1 MQPSLDS
8 SPRNILSLLRS
19 QSEHFGDRVAIQ
31 APDGPAI
38 SYAELYRRVAA
49 MTADLHARGIVHDSR
64 VAIVLPNG
72 LDMAMALLG
81 TSCAA
86 IAVPFN
92 PAYKAPEYESYFRET
107 RASHLLVRKGTPS
120 PARLVAEKLGMQM
133 LELAEHCR
141 LESASCQGTEQEA
154 FDPNPP
160 APAPD
165 RVAMILLT
173 SGSTGR
179 PKRVPLTHRN
189 LCASARDVRDSLSL
203 CPGDCCLSM
212 WEQHHIG
219 GLVDLLLAP
228 LASGGRVICAGSFNA
243 ERFFELLASHA
254 PTWFQ
259 GVPITLRELIVYGK
273 SRFNP
278 MPAHSLRFLRSVAA
292 ALPPSLMEEIE
303 GYFGVPVIQTF
314 GMTEASPLITT
325 NLLPP
330 NRRKPGSA
338 GRSCGPEVVIMN
350 EAGVPLGPGQY
361 GEVAV
366 RGENIFSGYEDYPEA
381 NAAAF
386 RNGWF
391 YTGDTGYLDE
401 DGYLFLRGRVKEM
414 INRGGE
420 KISPYE
426 VEDILSRHPD
436 VSQVAAFAVP
446 HATLGEEVC
455 VAIVLRESR
464 QLTESAVREYAAQNL
479 SAFKVPRAVIFLDA
493 MPRCA
498 VGKVRRQDLADM
510 ALKARA
516 KEGFTAP
523 RSELEALLAK
533 LWATELE
540 LAQVGIDDDFSA
552 LGGDSLSSVRL
563 LTAIKALL
571 GLDFSDDAL
580 SEFTTVRK
588 IAQHI
593 ENMGYELSHDS
604 KLLDL
609 ELRTVLAAAA
619 TQDKLAHGNPAEMR
633 KRLEQSLS
641 IHDFKVLRESGLN
654 KMTPAELDALMDV
667 KSGATWAD
675 WLARVPLG
683 FSAWRVPF
691 EFHSWRRQTKKEI
704 ARHPDSRRWQRRT
717 INENIQHYSA
727 SRTIDKDKTLIVGF
741 CSSSM
746 RLMMPISRFLMHL
759 DADRFDVLLLR
770 DPGRNHYVHGIPG
783 VCGNIDMLCDWLRA
797 EVGNMLYKEV
807 ISIGTS
813 AGGVAAL
820 CAGVANNWKRA
831 ISVGADSPSSHPALE
846 AFLTRA
852 AQLAGAAPTTEVMLF
867 FSSANQRDNAGA
879 MEIAAILPF
888 ARQFNDTSSG
898 KHNILEVAYKEGN
911 LKNIFDI
918 FLDSSHTG

>member
-1 MQPSLDS
+1 MHAS
-8 SPRNILSLLRS
+8 SGSSHQNILTLLKN
-19 QSEHFGDRVAIQ
+19 QSVQFGDAVAIQ
-31 APDGPAI
+31 APDGLTV

-49 MTADLHARGIVHDSR
+49 MVSDLHAVGVTPDSR

-92 PAYKAPEYESYFRET
+92 PAYREPEYDAYFSET
-107 RASHLLVRKGTPS
+107 RVSHLLARKGIPS
-120 PARLVAEKLGMQM
+120 PARSVAERLGMQV
-133 LELAEHCR
+133 LELADDCR
-141 LESASCQGTEQEA
+141 LEGTSSAGGKTETSL
-154 FDPNPP
+154 PNPP

-203 CPGDCCLSM
+203 GPQDCCLSM

-228 LASGGRVICAGSFNA
+228 LASGGSVICAGSFDA
-243 ERFFELLASHA
+243 RRFYEILAVRS

-259 GVPITLRELIVYGK
+259 GVPTTLRELIVYGK

-278 MPAHSLRFLRSVAA
+278 LQPHSLRFLRSVAA
-292 ALPPSLMEEIE
+292 ALPPSLMEEVE
-303 GYFGVPVIQTF
+303 HYFGVPVIQTF

-330 NRRKPGSA
+330 NLRKPGSA
-338 GRSCGPEVVIMN
+338 GKSCGPEVAIMD
-350 EAGVPLGPGQY
+350 EHGTPLAPGKY

-366 RGENIFSGYEDYPEA
+366 RGENIFSGYEDNPEA
-381 NAAAF
+381 NAVAF

-426 VEDILSRHPD
+426 LEDILSRHPA
-436 VSQVAAFAVP
+436 VAQLAAFAVP
-446 HATLGEEVC
+446 HPTLGEEVG
-455 VAIVLRESR
+455 VAVVAREGS
-464 QLTESAVREYAAQNL
+464 QLTEASVRDFAGANL
-479 SAFKVPRAVIFLDA
+479 SAFKVPRTIIFLDA
-493 MPRCA
+493 LPRCP
-498 VGKVRRQDLADM
+498 VGKVRRQDLADL
-510 ALKARA
+510 ALKSRSGA
-516 KEGFTAP
+516 GFTAP
-523 RSELEALLAK
+523 RSELEAFLAK
-533 LWATELE
+533 LWATELD
-540 LAQVGIDDDFSA
+540 LPQVGIDDDFSA

-563 LTAIKALL
+563 LAAVKVLL

-580 SEFTTVRK
+580 AQFTTVRK
-588 IAQHI
+588 MAQHMEKI
-593 ENMGYELSHDS
+593 GYAKPQNGNL
-604 KLLDL
+604 L
-609 ELRTVLAAAA
+609 ELELKSALATAAS
-619 TQDKLAHGNPAEMR
+619 QDEFKHDDLAMFR
-633 KRLEQSLS
+633 SRLEHSTS
-641 IHDFKVLRESGLN
+641 MHEFKVLRESGLN
-654 KMTPAELDALMDV
+654 KMTPAELAALMDEV
-667 KSGATWAD
+667 SSVTWAD
-675 WLARVPLG
+675 LLARIPKG

-691 EFHSWRRQTKKEI
+691 EFSSWRKQVRHEI
-704 ARHPDSRRWQRRT
+704 AAFPDSRRWRRHG

-727 SRTIDKDKTLIVGF
+727 SQSINKDKALIVGF

-783 VCGNIDMLCDWLRA
+783 VCGDIDSLCDWLRTRVA
-797 EVGNMLYKEV
+797 DMGYSEV

-813 AGGVAAL
+813 AGGVASL
-820 CAGVANNWKRA
+820 CAGVANHWKRS
-831 ISVGADSPSSHPALE
+831 ISVGADAPSSHPALE
-846 AFLTRA
+846 KFLTRA
-852 AQLAGAAPTTEVMLF
+852 AQHADTPPATEVMLF
-867 FSSANQRDNAGA
+867 FGSGNQRDNTGA
-879 MEIAAILPF
+879 REISGILPF
-888 ARQFNDTSSG
+888 ARQFGDPSLG
-898 KHNILEVAYKEGN
+898 KHNILEVAFKEGSLRN
-911 LKNIFDI
+911 MFNKFFD
-918 FLDSSHTG
+918 

>member
-1 MQPSLDS
+1 M
-8 SPRNILSLLRS
+8 
-19 QSEHFGDRVAIQ
+19 
-31 APDGPAI
+31 
-38 SYAELYRRVAA
+38 
-49 MTADLHARGIVHDSR
+49 MADLNARGIVHDSR

-107 RASHLLVRKGTPS
+107 RASHLLVRKGVPS
-120 PARLVAEKLGMQM
+120 PARSVAEMLGMQV
-133 LELAEHCR
+133 LELADDCR
-141 LESASCQGTEQEA
+141 LDSASGQGVGQGA

-160 APAPD
+160 APDPD

-203 CPGDCCLSM
+203 SPGDCCLSM

-243 ERFFELLASHA
+243 QRFFEILASHA
-254 PTWFQ
+254 PSWFQ
-259 GVPITLRELIVYGK
+259 GVPTTLRELIVYGK

-303 GYFGVPVIQTF
+303 SCFGVPVIQTF

-330 NRRKPGSA
+330 NLRKPGSA
-338 GRSCGPEVVIMN
+338 GKSCGPEVVIMN
-350 EAGVPLGPGQY
+350 EEGIPLGPGQY

-381 NAAAF
+381 NAVAF
-386 RNGWF
+386 RKGWF
-391 YTGDTGYLDE
+391 YTGDTGYLDD

-436 VSQVAAFAVP
+436 VAQVAAFAVP
-446 HATLGEEVC
+446 HATLGEDVG
-455 VAIVLRESR
+455 VAIVLRENR
-464 QLTESAVREYAAQNL
+464 LLTETAVREYAAQNL
-479 SAFKVPRAVIFLDA
+479 SAFKVPRTIIFLDA
-493 MPRCA
+493 LPRCP
-498 VGKVRRQDLADM
+498 VGKIRRQDLADM
-510 ALKARA
+510 ALKARTQ
-516 KEGFTAP
+516 EGLTAP
-523 RSELEALLAK
+523 RSELEAFLAK
-533 LWATELE
+533 LWATELD

-563 LTAIKALL
+563 LTAVKVLL

-580 SEFTTVRK
+580 AEFTTVRK
-588 IAQHI
+588 MAQHI
-593 ENMGYELSHDS
+593 EKMGYEPSHDR

-609 ELRTVLAAAA
+609 ELRAALAAAA
-619 TQDKLAHGNPAEMR
+619 TQDELAHDNLAEIR
-633 KRLEQSLS
+633 QRLEQSRS

-654 KMTPAELDALMDV
+654 KMTPAELDALMDE
-667 KSGATWAD
+667 KSGASWAD
-675 WLARVPLG
+675 WLARIPMG
-683 FSAWRVPF
+683 FSAWRVPI
-691 EFHSWRRQTKKEI
+691 EFRSWRRQVKKEI
-704 ARHPDSRRWQRRT
+704 ADHPDSRRWQRHG

-727 SRTIDKDKTLIVGF
+727 SRIIDKDKTLIVGF

-783 VCGNIDMLCDWLRA
+783 VSGDIGSLCDWLRVQVA
-797 EVGNMLYKEV
+797 DMGYKRV

-813 AGGVAAL
+813 AGGVASL
-820 CAGVANNWKRA
+820 CAGVANHWDRA
-831 ISVGADSPSSHPALE
+831 ISVGADAPSNHATLE
-846 AFLTRA
+846 KYLSQA
-852 AQLAGAAPTTEVMLF
+852 AQLAGHPPATEVMVF
-867 FSSANQRDNAGA
+867 YGEGNQRDSKGA
-879 MEIAAILPF
+879 SEITALVPF
-888 ARQFNDTSSG
+888 ARQCGDASSG
-898 KHNILEVAYKEGN
+898 KHNILEVAFKEGK
-911 LKNIFDI
+911 LKNIFDR
-918 FLDSSHTG
+918 FFHYSA